1 MGTDNT
7 ASSRAHQWRFYRVG
21 GFDQVVLDRGGDI
34 EHLDQLDQK
43 LWVAL
48 ACPTRDIHFDTK
60 TLDLIDTDKDGRI
73 RPPEI
78 LAAVKW
84 LRGVLKDLEVLAKPG
99 AELPLDAIN
108 SATPEGAALLASA
121 RHILAE
127 LGKPE
132 ATAIGLGDVL
142 DTARIFANTT
152 FNGDGIVP
160 AAAATDPAVQ
170 AAIGNIVASVGG
182 EADRSGAPGVSQA
195 KVDAFFAAAQ
205 AYVDWCA
212 QGEANAATILPLGEG
227 TAAAAAAL
235 AAVKAKIDDFFTR
248 CRMVAFDSRAA
259 GVLNR
264 SEAEY
269 AALAA
274 NELSAAG
281 SETAALPIALVA
293 ADRPLPLASG
303 LNPAWTAPVA
313 ALRDLAVKPLLGG
326 RETLTAEEWATLK
339 TRFAPYEA
347 WQAGKGAGAAVAG
360 LGKDRVKELLAG
372 SARQTIA
379 ELIAKD
385 KALEPEANAIAS
397 VEKLLRYHRDL
408 AALLRNTVSF
418 ADFYSHRKAVFQAG
432 TLYLDG
438 RSCELCIK
446 VGNPAA
452 HATLAPMSMMQLAY
466 CDCTRNG
473 STEKM
478 TIAVAFT
485 GGDSDFLIAGRNG
498 VFYDRQGRDWD
509 ATITKIVDNPISI
522 RQAFWKPYK
531 RFARF
536 VGDQINKFAAARE
549 KAVEAKSEGGVAA
562 AAQKLDAGKPAPA
575 AFDIARFAGIFAA
588 IGLALGALGT
598 AVAAMVTG
606 LLSLAWWQIPL
617 VFLGIIAVISI
628 PSMLLAWLKLRQRT
642 LGPLLDAS
650 GWAVNARARI
660 NIPFGGSLT
669 GVAALPDGAS
679 RSLHDPYAE
688 KPSPWPK
695 ILLVVIILLAGL
707 HLLNQTGKLYE
718 WTGFGKQVNVVE
730 EPVFTEPAPPAEVPP
745 ADGDAPAAPPAP

>member
-1 MGTDNT
+1 MGIDT
-7 ASSRAHQWRFYRVG
+7 ASSSRAHQWRFYRVG
-21 GFDQVVLDRGGDI
+21 GFDQVVLDRGDDI
-34 EHLDQLDQK
+34 ECLDQLDQK

-48 ACPTRDIHFDTK
+48 ACPTRDIHFDLK

-84 LRGVLKDLEVLAKPG
+84 LRGVLKDMDVLAKPG
-99 AELPLDAIN
+99 AELPLTAIN
-108 SATPEGAALLASA
+108 PEVPEGAVLLASA
-121 RHILAE
+121 TRILAD

-132 ATAIGLGDVL
+132 ATGIGLGDVL
-142 DTARIFANTT
+142 DTARIFAKTT

-160 AAAATDPAVQ
+160 AAAAADPAVQ
-170 AAIGNIVASVGG
+170 AAIGTIVSCVGG
-182 EADRSGAPGVSQA
+182 ELDRCGAPGVSQA

-205 AYVDWCA
+205 AYVAWCA
-212 QGEANAATILPLGEG
+212 QGEANAATILPLGEA
-227 TAAAAAAL
+227 TEAAAAAF
-235 AAVKAKIDDFFTR
+235 AAVKAKIDDYFTR

-264 SEAEY
+264 GEAEY
-269 AALAA
+269 AALAGK
-274 NELSAAG
+274 ELSATG
-281 SETAALPIALVA
+281 SETVALPIALVA
-293 ADRPLPLASG
+293 ADRTLPLASG

-313 ALRDLAVKPLLGG
+313 ALRELVVKPLLGE
-326 RETLTAEEWATLK
+326 RETLTAEEWTSLK
-339 TRFAPYEA
+339 ARFAPYEA
-347 WQAGKGAGAAVAG
+347 WQAGKGAGAAVAA
-360 LGKDRVKELLAG
+360 LGKERVKELLAG
-372 SARQTIA
+372 SIRQAVA

-408 AALLRNTVSF
+408 STLLHNTVSF

-438 RSCELCIK
+438 RSCDLCIK
-446 VGNPAA
+446 VSNPAA

-466 CDCTRNG
+466 CDCTRSG
-473 STEKM
+473 SAEKM

-485 GGDSDFLIAGRNG
+485 GGDSDYLVVGRNG

-562 AAQKLDAGKPAPA
+562 AALKLDTGKPAPA

-598 AVAAMVTG
+598 AVAAIVTG
-606 LLSLAWWQIPL
+606 LLKLPWWQIPL

-642 LGPLLDAS
+642 LGPVLDAS

-660 NIPFGGSLT
+660 NIPFGRSLT
-669 GVAALPDGAS
+669 GVAALPAGAS

-695 ILLVVIILLAGL
+695 IILVVVILLACL
-707 HLLNQTGKLYE
+707 HLLNQTGRLYD

-730 EPVFTEPAPPAEVPP
+730 EPVFTEPTPPTEVPP
-745 ADGDAPAAPPAP
+745 ATGDTPTAP